1 MSDDIGRQRIVTPQS
16 RDGEQDEQISVRP
29 QTLDE
34 YDVGQKELIQQLR
47 ISIQAA
53 RKRGDVLE
61 HVLFDG
67 PPGLGK
73 TTLAHIIANEM
84 GVAIQKTSGPA
95 LERASDLVG
104 HLTNLKR
111 GDVFFIDEIHRLP
124 RVVEEFMYPAME
136 DFRIDFVVDSGPYA
150 KTIPL
155 NIEPFTMI
163 GATTRADML
172 TAPLRERFGIYHHLD
187 FYTEEQ
193 LERIVLRAAGIL
205 GIPLETGG
213 AVELARRSR
222 GTARVV
228 NRLLRRVRDFAE
240 IMGDGVI
247 TEEMAGQALS
257 AMRVDDAGL
266 DDLDRR
272 YLHAMI
278 DYYGGGP
285 VGLNAIAATL
295 QQDEGTLEDVVEP
308 YLLKIGFILRT
319 SRGRQA
325 SVRAY
330 EHLGID
336 KPPPPLPAGGQQAL
350 ELEG

>member
-1 MSDDIGRQRIVTPQS
+1 MTDDIGRQRIVTAQD
-16 RDGEQDEQISVRP
+16 RGGEQDEQLTVRP

-34 YDVGQKELIQQLR
+34 YDVGQAQLIQQLR

-53 RKRGDVLE
+53 KKRGDVLE

-84 GVAIQKTSGPA
+84 GVGIHKTSGPA
-95 LERASDLVG
+95 LERATDLVG

-111 GDVFFIDEIHRLP
+111 GDVFFVDEIHRLP

-163 GATTRADML
+163 GATTRAGML

-187 FYTEEQ
+187 FYTDEQ
-193 LERIVLRAAGIL
+193 LERIALRAAGIWS
-205 GIPLETGG
+205 IALEPGG
-213 AVELARRSR
+213 AKEIARRAR

-228 NRLLRRVRDFAE
+228 NRLLRRVRDYAD
-240 IMGDGVI
+240 IMADGII
-247 TEEMAGQALS
+247 TQEMAAEALS
-257 AMRVDDAGL
+257 AMRVDHAGL

-272 YLHAMI
+272 YLRAMI

-308 YLLKIGFILRT
+308 YLLKIGFVLRT

-336 KPPPPLPAGGQQAL
+336 APAPPLPAGGQQPL
-350 ELEG
+350 DLGV